1 MVPDGR
7 ARAGELRFAE
17 TDPRVRAALG
27 SFLSASPGLAVVADA
42 ADAATALETARE
54 RAPDVALV
62 DVLLPT
68 AQDDL
73 GLVRALTAELNI
85 PAVAISIHGWGRASA
100 LAARAPRFL
109 DQDSA
114 PELLVVALHA
124 AVRYPRQMS

>member
-1 MVPDGR
+1 MVPDDR
-7 ARAGELRFAE
+7 DRPVEVLIAE
-17 TDPRVRAALG
+17 NDPRVRAALR
-27 SFLSASPGLAVVADA
+27 SFLSASPGLAIV

-68 AQDDL
+68 AQDGL

-85 PAVAISIHGWGRASA
+85 PAVAISIHGWVRASA
-100 LAARAPRFL
+100 LAAGAHRFL
-109 DQDSA
+109 DKDSA

-124 AVRYPRQMS
+124 AVRHPRQMS

>member
-1 MVPDGR
+1 MVPDDR
-7 ARAGELRFAE
+7 DRPVKVLIAE
-17 TDPRVRAALG
+17 NDPRVRAALR

-54 RAPDVALV
+54 QAPDVALV

-68 AQDDL
+68 AQDGL

-85 PAVAISIHGWGRASA
+85 PAVAISIHGWVRASA
-100 LAARAPRFL
+100 LAAGAHRFL
-109 DQDSA
+109 DKDSA